1 MGTRL
6 TNNLTEDDH
15 KQRKKQ
21 RERDPYGF
29 TYSFDANDYA
39 LANQGFFHEKEKF
52 FFNDGTKNKQTNKK
66 LG

>member
-21 RERDPYGF
+21 RARGPYGF
-29 TYSFDANDYA
+29 TYSFDANDHG
-39 LANQGFFHEKEKF
+39 LANQGFFHEKEKV

-66 LG
+66 L